1 MRYSQQATK
10 EMQKKEEKNNTL
22 VIRYKKMY
30 LKLRIKKHILSQSR
44 ITLLRNTCCKF
55 YHHYCITTG
64 IQ

>member
-30 LKLRIKKHILSQSR
+30 LKLRIKKTYFELVKNNSFKEY
-44 ITLLRNTCCKF
+44 LL
-55 YHHYCITTG
+55 
-64 IQ
+64 